1 MAAQPLQSPAL
12 EPGIVLD
19 DRFELRAEV
28 RGGALGTIWRGHDRA
43 TGGIVGVRAA
53 PRLTDAR
60 GDALTARAITGV
72 VPVLAH
78 GAHPTRG
85 RYLVVA
91 WVDGQTVA
99 ARQRD
104 AGLTARQAVAITAA
118 AARALAAL
126 HAQGLAH
133 GAVTA
138 EHVILPSDGGVVLRE
153 PTDQADAL
161 AADVDALARLLAT
174 LATGRRIGTPAV
186 RPRGPALPPALAS
199 VIDEL
204 LAASPGSTTAAAV
217 AERLAGLVD
226 LDDTAVVRAI
236 ATPALDETA
245 DLRGVTPRGPAWIA
259 DVSLASAPSDA
270 AAAGATPDLD
280 RERPVAAG
288 LIVRPTDRYQLRE
301 VVGTGG
307 LGRVVVAHDRE
318 LDRPVAIK
326 ELLRRT
332 PAAVERFRREAMIT
346 AKLQHPG
353 IVPIHDAGR
362 WPNGAPFYAMKLIE
376 GEDLA
381 HLLDQAP
388 TLAARL
394 ALLPKV
400 IAVCEAIGYAHAQR
414 IIHRDLKPGNVVIGE
429 HGEAMVVD
437 WGLAKAL
444 DDDDASADDGD
455 HDAYRGDADGAL
467 TQAGDVLGTPAYMAP
482 EQARAEP
489 VDARAD
495 VYALGA
501 ILYHLLAGH
510 APYGEVGT
518 TQTAPGFARRGI
530 RELIAEPPAALSA
543 EVRAT
548 VPELAAIVDKAMAR
562 TAAARYPTALELARE
577 LRAFEAGQLVSAHRY
592 TLGAMLARWV
602 RRHRAALTVAAALL
616 AVMAGLG
623 ALAVVRIVRAERTA
637 RHQRATAVAA
647 SARAEAAQTRA
658 EAERDALAVT
668 TAEQVLPLDPTE
680 ALGWL
685 PHDRALPAPL
695 AARALAVATAA
706 TARGVATAR
715 VQLRGWIVRVASA
728 GDGVAAVSAGGDVGL
743 WDADGHPR
751 WRLALGAPGTAVAIG
766 PRGDQVVVGSDDRQV
781 RWWRPDGVVAVTLPA
796 VATTAR
802 FVDGDEVA
810 IGTAAGAIV
819 RWRRGGAPIAQPV
832 HRGAVLAL
840 AVLDG
845 DVASV
850 GDDGD
855 VARTGASGVRW
866 RVAAHG
872 SGDTDLAIDGDELV
886 TVGADGW
893 ARRWRAADGA
903 PGAARDLGAPLQQV
917 AVDATGVIALA
928 TAPARRFRWT
938 AAGVETLALESAIG
952 GLAWATDGWRAYGDG
967 PAIVLERSGDRARLD
982 GHRDRVMAL
991 AAVAG
996 DRLASG
1002 DRLGELRFWRL
1013 PAPRTAPL
1021 DDAATAPAACGAGW
1035 VVVRADGAVVTVDP
1049 TGAVTPVGR
1058 VEGRPRL
1065 VAADRACGVIA
1076 AASDAQLR
1084 VWRRGALAIDQA
1096 IAAPVRLVVDPPGA
1110 SVAALWADGAV
1121 AWRVADGARAAH
1133 APDAIEF
1140 VVPVGDRLWV
1150 ATRDR
1155 VRALAIGPTATP
1167 IEARFGATPALA
1179 APRPDGGLA
1188 VASVDGRVA
1197 VFDARGAELAHVD
1210 LGAVILSLTARGEWL
1225 YAGGADGA
1233 IYGWQPRDGQRRTLA
1248 AGHPRWVHGVDD
1260 AAPDRLASWSRGGNG
1275 VRLWRPDDGATAL
1288 VPTLT
1293 PVLGAA
1299 SDATGAWLAVT
1310 EKAGALRIVP
1320 LTSAPLRAP
1329 GR

>member
-1 MAAQPLQSPAL
+1 MAAQPLQSSAL

-28 RGGALGTIWRGHDRA
+28 RGCALGTIWRGHDRA
-43 TGGIVGVRAA
+43 TGGVVGVRAA
-53 PRLTDAR
+53 PGLTAAR
-60 GDALTARAITGV
+60 GDALVACAAAGV
-72 VPVLAH
+72 LSVIGH
-78 GAHPTRG
+78 GETRDGG
-85 RYLVVA
+85 RYLAVA
-91 WVDGQTVA
+91 WLDGETVA
-99 ARQRD
+99 ARQRA
-104 AGLTARQAVAITAA
+104 AGLTAHQTVAIATAVA
-118 AARALAAL
+118 RAIAAL
-126 HAQGLAH
+126 HACGVAH
-133 GAVTA
+133 GSIALD
-138 EHVILPSDGGVVLRE
+138 HVIVAADGGVVVRE
-153 PTDQADAL
+153 PADRAGQPTDDVAAL
-161 AADVDALARLLAT
+161 GRLLAT
-174 LATGRRIGTPAV
+174 MATGRRIGTPAV
-186 RPRGPALPPALAS
+186 RPRGPALSPALAS
-199 VIDEL
+199 VVDEL
-204 LAASPGSTTAAAV
+204 LAGAPALATAAAV
-217 AERLAGLVD
+217 ADRLAALTD
-226 LDDTAVVRAI
+226 LDDTIAVRVAT
-236 ATPALDETA
+236 TPAAEETA
-245 DLRGVTPRGPAWIA
+245 DLRGATPRGPAWIA
-259 DVSLASAPSDA
+259 DVSRGDDAPASGGA
-270 AAAGATPDLD
+270 AATPDLD
-280 RERPVAAG
+280 RERPIAAG

-301 VVGTGG
+301 VVGQGG

-376 GEDLA
+376 GDDLA
-381 HLLDQAP
+381 HLLEQAP
-388 TLAARL
+388 TLAQRL

-414 IIHRDLKPGNVVIGE
+414 VIHRDLKPGNVVIGE

-444 DDDDASADDGD
+444 DGDDDGAREP
-455 HDAYRGDADGAL
+455 DAYRGDGGAAL

-510 APYGEVGT
+510 APYAAVGT
-518 TQTAPGFARRGI
+518 TQTAPGFARRGV
-530 RELIAEPPAALSA
+530 RELLAEPPAALA
-543 EVRAT
+543 PEVRAAA
-548 VPELAAIVDKAMAR
+548 PELAAIVDKAMAR

-592 TLGAMLARWV
+592 TLGAMLTRWV
-602 RRHRAALTVAAALL
+602 RRHRAPVTVAAVLL
-616 AVMAGLG
+616 AVMVGLG
-623 ALAVVRIVRAERTA
+623 TLAVVRIVRAERTA

-647 SARAEAAQTRA
+647 TARAEAAQIRA

-668 TAEQVLPLDPTE
+668 TAEQVLPIDPTE

-685 PHDRALPAPL
+685 PRDRALPAPL
-695 AARALAVATAA
+695 AARALAVSTAA

-743 WDADGHPR
+743 WDADGQPR
-751 WRLALGAPGTAVAIG
+751 WRLALGAPGTTVAIG
-766 PRGDQVVVGSDDRQV
+766 PRGDQVVVGSDDRQL

-796 VATTAR
+796 VATAAR

-810 IGTAAGAIV
+810 VGTADGAIV
-819 RWRRGGAPIAQPV
+819 RWRRGGAPVAQPV

-840 AVLDG
+840 TVLDG

-872 SGDTDLAIDGDELV
+872 SGDADLAVDGGELV

-893 ARRWRAADGA
+893 ARRWRAADGTA
-903 PGAARDLGAPLQQV
+903 GAARDLGAPLEQV
-917 AVDATGVIALA
+917 GVDATGVIALA
-928 TAPARRFRWT
+928 TAPARRLRWT
-938 AAGVETLALESAIG
+938 ATGVETLTLESAIG

-1035 VVVRADGAVVTVDP
+1035 VVARADGAVVTVDP

-1133 APDAIEF
+1133 APDALEF
-1140 VVPVGDRLWV
+1140 VVPIGDRLWV
-1150 ATRDR
+1150 ATRDG
-1155 VRALAIGPTATP
+1155 VRALAMGSATAP

-1179 APRPDGGLA
+1179 APGPDGGLA

-1197 VFDARGAELAHVD
+1197 VFDARGAEVARGD

-1233 IYGWQPRDGQRRTLA
+1233 IYGWRPRDGQQRVLA
-1248 AGHPRWVHGVDD
+1248 AGHPRWVHGVD
-1260 AAPDRLASWSRGGNG
+1260 ATAPDRLVSWSRGGNG

-1288 VPTLT
+1288 VPTVT

-1299 SDATGAWLAVT
+1299 SDATGAWLAVS

-1320 LTSAPLRAP
+1320 LTPAPLRAP
-1329 GR
+1329 GAEL

>member
-751 WRLALGAPGTAVAIG
+751 WRLALGAPGTAIAIG

-781 RWWRPDGVVAVTLPA
+781 HWWRPDGVVAVTLPA

-1197 VFDARGAELAHVD
+1197 VFDARGAELARVD